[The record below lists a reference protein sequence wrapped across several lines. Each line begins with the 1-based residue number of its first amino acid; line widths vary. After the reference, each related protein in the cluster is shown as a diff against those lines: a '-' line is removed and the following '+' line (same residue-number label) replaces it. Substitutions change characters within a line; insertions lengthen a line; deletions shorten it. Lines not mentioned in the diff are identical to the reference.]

1 MENTA
6 QPMVNPQANQPLAQN
21 EATLPPTP
29 TSPPTPA
36 PPTPSQV
43 AAPAQPVPKSNRSI
57 KWLFL
62 FLVLLLVIAI
72 PLGLFYIAQTQ
83 INTPQPPI
91 VVNPTPLPLVPTAT
105 PTPTPD
111 PFASWGVFTTNKLTF
126 KHPSEITVKQSAK
139 NLYVFLPDATSSAK
153 NADFTLDERLTGINS
168 NFEKATASAEKNM
181 INVSKEN
188 MTFPE
193 GVKMYGVTTSGINK
207 GKDHVIALIKYNLGA
222 ITFET
227 FSSDSAKLT
236 IFNQILST
244 MSMQPASTPDESAVP
259 SITPTLTPISTP
271 YLVR

>member
-6 QPMVNPQANQPLAQN
+6 QPMNNPQSNQPLAQS

-29 TSPPTPA
+29 TAPPTPA
-36 PPTPSQV
+36 PSETAP
-43 AAPAQPVPKSNRSI
+43 PAQPVPKSNRSI

-83 INTPQPPI
+83 INTPPSPI
-91 VVNPTPLPLVPTAT
+91 VANPTPLPLIPTAT
-105 PTPTPD
+105 PTPIPD
-111 PFASWGVFTTNKLTF
+111 PFASWGVFTTDKLSF
-126 KHPSEITVKQSAK
+126 KYPPDITIKQSAK
-139 NLYVFLPDATSSAK
+139 NLYVFLPDASASAK
-153 NADFTLDERLTGINS
+153 NADFTLDARLIGN
-168 NFEKATASAEKNM
+168 NAHFEKATASAEKSM

-188 MTFPE
+188 MNLPE
-193 GVKMYGVTTSGINK
+193 GIKMYGVATSGSNK
-207 GKDHVIALIKYNLGA
+207 GKEHVIALIKYNLGA

-244 MSMQPASTPDESAVP
+244 LSIQPASTPDESAVP
-259 SITPTLTPISTP
+259 NITPTLTPISTP
-271 YLVR
+271 YLVQ